1 MLFANKK
8 FLLSVK
14 FGGDDPIMNYV
25 MPAIQQTNNNV
36 MLFQLFLHGFPV
48 EWKLAF
54 LLSDSGYYKMER
66 ALVGDLSVL
75 AKQNAEEMNIEKKY
89 FKNIDIQKAA
99 TNRVKIMYPKFPV
112 GGYSCDPRLYRI
124 DIDLTVFGII
134 TGVDRLLS
142 VVTDSFKVDEVLI
155 RGTKKKFNNNLL
167 HAYWPI
173 VYFYLR
179 HNVGV
184 DLANVA
190 NAQFFLTTV
199 RGGLLGLCKH
209 SLMTDSKTQGNA
221 SKDDLNAYLK
231 SVTNAANVC
240 LQSHVDTITEL
251 TNTRRDL
258 VPLTYKLFAESGYY
272 DNDEKSAVKT
282 SDVASYLKE
291 LSDAYEQNDKADWP
305 LIKSVLF
312 DVIIPN
318 LRRTTIRT

>member
-1 MLFANKK
+1 MLFSTKK

-14 FGGDDPIMNYV
+14 LGGDDPSMNYV
-25 MPAIQQTNNNV
+25 MPTIQQTNNNV
-36 MLFQLFLHGFPV
+36 VLFQLFLHGFPV

-54 LLSDSGYYKMER
+54 LLSDSAYSKMER

-75 AKQNAEEMNIEKKY
+75 ARRNAEEMKIDKQY
-89 FKNIDIQKAA
+89 FKDTDIQEAA
-99 TNRVKIMYPKFPV
+99 TNRFKIMYPKYPV
-112 GGYSCDPRLYRI
+112 GGCSCNPKIYRI
-124 DIDLTVFGII
+124 DIDLTVFGIV
-134 TGVDRLLS
+134 TGVERLLS
-142 VVTDSFKVDEVLI
+142 VLTNSFQVDEVLI
-155 RGTKKKFNNNLL
+155 RGTKKKFNGNLL

-179 HNVGV
+179 HNVDV
-184 DLANVA
+184 DLANIN

-209 SLMTDSKTQGNA
+209 SLMTESKTQGNA
-221 SKDDLNAYLK
+221 SKDDVIAYLT
-231 SVTNAANVC
+231 SLTNIANVC
-240 LQSHVDTITEL
+240 IQSHVDTIAEL

-258 VPLTYKLFAESGYY
+258 VPLTYKHFAESGYY

-291 LSDAYEQNDKADWP
+291 LSSAYEQNDQVDWP

-312 DVIIPN
+312 EDIIPG
-318 LRRTTIRT
+318 LRRATIRT